1 MSQAVQHQRI
11 NGFLSHAQIPD
22 LTKHWTLDISISKSN
37 LHDLHLSAGCRFL
50 HTQLSSA
57 FSVQDSPVWMD
68 SSTHAQCRQLEE
80 AAGGAEQLAA
90 LTGSRAY
97 ERFTGTQIRK
107 LAEQRP
113 GEWSILDM

>member
-1 MSQAVQHQRI
+1 MSHAVQHQRI
-11 NGFLSHAQIPD
+11 NGFLSHAQISPN
-22 LTKHWTLDISISKSN
+22 TRYIYICIWC
-37 LHDLHLSAGCRFL
+37 GRFL

-113 GEWSILDM
+113 G

>member
-1 MSQAVQHQRI
+1 M
-11 NGFLSHAQIPD
+11 F
-22 LTKHWTLDISISKSN
+22 
-37 LHDLHLSAGCRFL
+37 LHLSTGCRFL